1 MGSELSAIILGD
13 VRRREKAEMTREQRE
28 DTIYNAAQLAEIER
42 ISLTRQDYRN
52 IIDCAEEFLYT
63 TGHYDYDD
71 CYFVITEYFNIFS

>member
-1 MGSELSAIILGD
+1 
-13 VRRREKAEMTREQRE
+13 MTREQRE

-52 IIDCAEEFLYT
+52 IIECAEEFLYT